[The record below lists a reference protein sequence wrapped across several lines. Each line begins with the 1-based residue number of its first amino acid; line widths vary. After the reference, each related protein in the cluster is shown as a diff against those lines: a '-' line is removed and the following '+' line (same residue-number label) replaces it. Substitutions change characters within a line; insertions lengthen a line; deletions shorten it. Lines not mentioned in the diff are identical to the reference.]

1 MKIGNIV
8 TDKKIRVNK
17 NINLVS
23 SIDDII
29 EGIPTLVVGISNIKK
44 IEPNPD
50 FVCRKLSDTLYWT
63 FNKDVRRHLFEE
75 DLYYF
80 TENCYKFLV
89 SEISYL
95 FVDMITY
102 SKDSI
107 SKIFNKIGQTD
118 KIITFKHKDMV
129 YVYSDKYIFGVD
141 LKQVKFIKGDVNKL
155 MNKIKGLSSV
165 FLDNERL
172 FIKYNNELEI
182 LNNQIKYIPLLY
194 SINNYE

>member
-1 MKIGNIV
+1 MKIGNLV

-17 NINLVS
+17 NINLVT

-50 FVCRKLSDTLYWT
+50 FVYRKISDTLYWT
-63 FNKDVRRHLFEE
+63 FNKNERRHLFEE

-80 TENCYKFLV
+80 IENCYKFLV

-107 SKIFNKIGQTD
+107 TKIFNKIGQTD
-118 KIITFKHKDMV
+118 KIITFKYKDMV
-129 YVYSDKYIFGVD
+129 YVYSDKYIFGID

-155 MNKIKGLSSV
+155 MSKIKGLSSV